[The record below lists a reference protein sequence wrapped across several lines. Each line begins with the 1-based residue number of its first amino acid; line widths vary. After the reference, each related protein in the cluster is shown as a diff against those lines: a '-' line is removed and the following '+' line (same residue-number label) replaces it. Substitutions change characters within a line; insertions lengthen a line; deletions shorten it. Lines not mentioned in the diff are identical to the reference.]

1 MIEISHVS
9 KQYEGN
15 HFKSV
20 DDISMTAADGT
31 ITGFIGPNGAG
42 KSTTLKMIT
51 GICRQD
57 TGTIRLNGIDVCED
71 PFRAKQ
77 QFAYVSDTPD
87 NFLRLTAIEYLN
99 FICDVYGV
107 PKKERRERIL
117 ELAERFE
124 IGDKLEEKI
133 MSFSHGMRQKVMV
146 IGALVHKPSI
156 WILDEP
162 LIGLDP
168 KAAFTLKEM
177 MREHA
182 AAGNSV
188 LFSTHVLEVAEKLCD
203 KIVMIRKGQIVFSG
217 TMEEVKAKYPAETSL
232 EKIFMEIT
240 KDA

>member
-1 MIEISHVS
+1 MIKISHVS
-9 KQYEGN
+9 KQYQGN
-15 HFKSV
+15 KFKSV
-20 DDISMTAADGT
+20 NDLSMTIEDGQ

-51 GICRQD
+51 GICQQD
-57 TGTIRLNGIDVCED
+57 EGEITLNGIDMKKD

-87 NFLRLTAIEYLN
+87 NFLRLKAIEYLN

-107 PKKERRERIL
+107 SKKDRKHRIL
-117 ELAERFE
+117 EMAERFE
-124 IGDKLEEKI
+124 IGDKLGEKI
-133 MSFSHGMRQKVMV
+133 MSFSHGMRQKIMV
-146 IGALVHKPSI
+146 IGALVHEPSI

-177 MREHA
+177 MKEHA
-182 AAGNSV
+182 AKGNSV
-188 LFSTHVLEVAEKLCD
+188 LFSTHVLEVAERLCD
-203 KIVMIRKGQIVFSG
+203 KIVMIRRGEMVFDG
-217 TMEEVKAKYPAETSL
+217 TLDEIKALYPEETSL